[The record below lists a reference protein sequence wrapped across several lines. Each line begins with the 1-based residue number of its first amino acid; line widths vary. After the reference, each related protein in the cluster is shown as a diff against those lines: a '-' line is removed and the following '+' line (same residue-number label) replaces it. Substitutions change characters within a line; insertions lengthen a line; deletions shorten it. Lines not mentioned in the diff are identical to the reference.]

1 MNKENCQYDGM
12 ECLNM
17 AADKLNK
24 AVEDTSIIEKEIML
38 QFDTMAQLQK
48 DERMEREKMYIDERA
63 DMRKQFAEEKTN
75 MRKHYQKI
83 ILVLALTLFLLLSS
97 IIGGTIYLLANY
109 DFGYAVYQESSAEGG
124 GDSTIEDGIQLGI
137 PPVTGDYNA
146 K

>member
-1 MNKENCQYDGM
+1 
-12 ECLNM
+12 M

-24 AVEDTSIIEKEIML
+24 AIEDTSIIEKEIML

-63 DMRKQFAEEKTN
+63 DMRKQFAEEKAS

-83 ILVLALTLFLLLSS
+83 ILALALTLFLLLGS

-109 DFGYAVYQESSAEGG
+109 DFTYEIYQENSAEGG
-124 GDSTIEDGIQLGI
+124 GDSTIEDGIKINQ
-137 PPVTGDYNA
+137 PPLTE
-146 K
+146 